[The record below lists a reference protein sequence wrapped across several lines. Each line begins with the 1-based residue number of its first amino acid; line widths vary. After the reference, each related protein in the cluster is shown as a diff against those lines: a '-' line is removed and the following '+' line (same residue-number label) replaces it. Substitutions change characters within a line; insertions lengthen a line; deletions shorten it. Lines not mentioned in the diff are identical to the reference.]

1 MMRLLG
7 LLPIL
12 LLAGCLTTKTKVLT
26 EENSILAG
34 DSALFM
40 QVVEA
45 WEQFGKPQ
53 DSPRPLAEDGTR
65 ALETAGIVVL
75 QEEKSNGT
83 FEFYAV
89 GMMGDRPMACFAHD
103 AQIDV
108 IAKRH
113 NIDVT
118 VDRGDDANEIA
129 PAPISADG
137 DAAALYDFIVDVF
150 SGGTLSCFT
159 PPHEEA

>member
-1 MMRLLG
+1 MLRLLA
-7 LLPIL
+7 LLPVL
-12 LLAGCLTTKTKVLT
+12 VLAGCLNTKTKVLT
-26 EENSILAG
+26 EANSILAG

-45 WEQFGKPQ
+45 WERFGKPE

-75 QEEKSNGT
+75 QEEKKNGAY
-83 FEFYAV
+83 EFYAV

-103 AQIDV
+103 AHIDV
-108 IAKRH
+108 IARRH
-113 NIDVT
+113 QIEVT

-129 PAPISADG
+129 PAPMSA
-137 DAAALYDFIVDVF
+137 
-150 SGGTLSCFT
+150 
-159 PPHEEA
+159 